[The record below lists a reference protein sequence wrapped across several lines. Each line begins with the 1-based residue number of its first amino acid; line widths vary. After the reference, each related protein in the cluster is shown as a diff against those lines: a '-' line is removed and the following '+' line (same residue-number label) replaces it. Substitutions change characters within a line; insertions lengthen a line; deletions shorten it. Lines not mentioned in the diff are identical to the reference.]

1 MKRSKK
7 LPTKPSNLILLALT
21 DLAWI
26 EKSKRYTVDMLT
38 WHESYNHKCSVCFAG
53 SVMARTLEANRKEDL
68 SPSSF
73 HLKTTMSLNAL
84 NSFRMFDLVS
94 AYSAIDRKMPPDLP
108 EYAFLKMPEYHS
120 YPSDWWNAMLDMVG
134 MLKAFGE

>member
-7 LPTKPSNLILLALT
+7 LPTKPSNLILLALS

-26 EKSKRYTVDMLT
+26 EKSKRYTVDMLK
-38 WHESYNHKCSVCFAG
+38 WHEVYNHKCSVCFAG

-73 HLKTTMSLNAL
+73 PLKTRMSLNAL
-84 NSFRMFDLVS
+84 NSFRTFELDY
-94 AYSAIDRKMPPDLP
+94 AYENLRRKMPPDLP
-108 EYAFLKMPEYHS
+108 EYGFLETPEYHI